1 MKQIFLI
8 LSVVLVIGCQSYDA
22 REALTAGQYDSV
34 LIRVAPYVIRKP
46 DEISYEERFLGKN
59 RPFYKKFLTI
69 TGGEITHY
77 LEKDTAVLFS
87 FQHRDMTSL
96 YEHYRALG
104 GYYKLDKGGNIAFM
118 NLLYH
123 TPRLTKD
130 EMESR
135 GEALFNEMVKTG
147 HVSKYIGNKDFI
159 DTPSDD
165 FYYDTKR
172 NRWDYTENSSWKF
185 LEEAKERAANASDS
199 AAVQKPW

>member
-1 MKQIFLI
+1 MKQLFVL
-8 LSVVLVIGCQSYDA
+8 LLVVLLIGCQSYDA
-22 REALTAGQYDSV
+22 RQALTPERYDSV
-34 LIRVAPYVIRKP
+34 LIRVAPYVIKKS
-46 DEISYEERFLGKN
+46 DEISYEERFLVKN
-59 RPFYKKFLTI
+59 RPFYRKFLTI
-69 TGGEITHY
+69 TGGEISY
-77 LEKDTAVLFS
+77 YAEKDTAVFFS

-104 GYYKLDKGGNIAFM
+104 GYYKADKDGNISFM

-130 EMESR
+130 EMQSKGKE
-135 GEALFNEMVKTG
+135 LFNEMVKTG
-147 HVSKYIGNKDFI
+147 NVSKYIGNKDFV
-159 DTPSDD
+159 DTPSAD

-199 AAVQKPW
+199 AAAQKP